1 MVVYVSKHEPIP
13 RRTADANVVGA
24 AKSTPMGQE
33 NSEEWDI
40 IPTHLE
46 VPSQQASHEVKR

>member
-1 MVVYVSKHEPIP
+1 MVVYASIHDHLP

-24 AKSTPMGQE
+24 AKSVLMGQE
-33 NSEEWDI
+33 DPVEWNSI
-40 IPTHLE
+40 QTHLE